1 MPIVEDHTVKYRA
14 AIKALFPYP
23 ILESPLMMWKLGF
36 DEYVAMSF
44 NNVFSVSTY
53 YFSWFQSIC
62 IRNLNVLSRFQ
73 MIRCV
78 SMQIKTDKKSLQIPL
93 KVNNENAVHLKS
105 VIYYGNL
112 QQIQKMKANKNVQ
125 NM

>member
-23 ILESPLMMWKLGF
+23 ILESPLMWKLGF

-44 NNVFSVSTY
+44 NFVLSVSTY

-78 SMQIKTDKKSLQIPL
+78 IMQIKTAKKSLQIPL
-93 KVNNENAVHLKS
+93 KLNNENAVHLKS